1 VLSDITF
8 GVSFHQ
14 RTTDFV
20 LDYSRTHATPSQ
32 FPALQ
37 KTRNFAAARRRIETT
52 RAGELAVHQRAP
64 ING

>member
-1 VLSDITF
+1 M
-8 GVSFHQ
+8 
-14 RTTDFV
+14 TDFI
-20 LDYSRTHATPSQ
+20 LDYSRTQATPSR

-52 RAGELAVHQRAP
+52 RAGELAVHRRAP